1 MPAPERSATRV
12 IVMKKVN
19 GPAQAELGRGTL
31 ESQHGALAPSSRP
44 FSPSRV
50 FLAGMG
56 KEIDGI

>member
-1 MPAPERSATRV
+1 M